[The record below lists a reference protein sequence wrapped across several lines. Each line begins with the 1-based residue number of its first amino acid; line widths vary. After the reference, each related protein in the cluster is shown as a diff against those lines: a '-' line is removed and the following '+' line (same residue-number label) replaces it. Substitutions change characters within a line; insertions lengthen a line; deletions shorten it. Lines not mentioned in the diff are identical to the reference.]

1 MNTLSFVA
9 PSGNLISLTVA
20 GQGPALILLHG
31 FPLDHRQWQ
40 EQLTGLSEYFR
51 VIAPDL
57 RGFGNSTLASQPH
70 TMADL
75 ADDVEQMRLHLA
87 GDEKIA
93 LCGLSMGGYV
103 AFEYWR
109 RHPQYLSAL
118 VLTNTK
124 PEADD
129 EQGKASRQAMIDQA
143 QQSGSWSAVSG
154 MLSKQLSEAH
164 QQERGDVYQN
174 VERMLKACSVEA
186 LCNAQRAM
194 ANRADFTT
202 FLPRLSTPT
211 LVIAGEED
219 SITPPM
225 ATRKW
230 AAVMPHS
237 QCHVVAGAA
246 HLTPLEQPE
255 QFNSLVR
262 EFLA

>member
-1 MNTLSFVA
+1 MNTLSFLA
-9 PSGNLISLTVA
+9 PSGNLVSLTVA
-20 GQGPALILLHG
+20 GQGPPLILLHG

-40 EQLTGLSEYFR
+40 EQLTGLAEYFR

-57 RGFGNSTLASQPH
+57 RGFGKSTLAAQPH
-70 TMADL
+70 SMADL
-75 ADDVEQMRLHLA
+75 ADDVEQVRKHLA
-87 GDEKIA
+87 GDGQIA

-109 RHPQYLSAL
+109 RHAQHLSAL

-129 EQGKASRQAMIDQA
+129 EQGKAGRQAMVDQA
-143 QQSGSWSAVSG
+143 QQSGSWAAVSA
-154 MLSKQLSEAH
+154 MLSKQLSKAH
-164 QQERGDVYQN
+164 QQERGHVFLSL
-174 VERMLKACSVEA
+174 ERMLKSCSVEA
-186 LCNAQRAM
+186 VCSAQRAM

-202 FLPRLSTPT
+202 SLPRLNTPT

-219 SITPPM
+219 PITPPA

-262 EFLA
+262 DFLA